1 VCVCVCCARE
11 TFIMAL
17 RIHSFPN
24 ALLDDCFVH
33 PRRRSNWDL
42 ANFGFGTDFHN
53 SLSDSIIPTGGN
65 LKVDVVER
73 EKDFQVH
80 VDLPAVDMK
89 DVDLQV
95 ADGQLHLS
103 AKREQVHEEKNEY
116 SHRIERSFGQMKRSV
131 PLPKSA
137 MIETADA
144 KYENGVLTVQFAKKP
159 ALEAAG
165 PKKLAIRSGST
176 RDETS
181 ISGNSAVAATGE
193 SVNNSEKSSS
203 AQATLSA

>member
-1 VCVCVCCARE
+1 
-11 TFIMAL
+11 MAL
-17 RIHSFPN
+17 SIHSFPN
-24 ALLDDCFVH
+24 LLLDDFFVS
-33 PRRRSNWDL
+33 PKRRRINWDL

-80 VDLPAVDMK
+80 VDLPGVDMK

-95 ADGQLHLS
+95 ANGQLHLS

-176 RDETS
+176 RDE
-181 ISGNSAVAATGE
+181 NLDENLVE
-193 SVNNSEKSSS
+193 NSSS
-203 AQATLSA
+203 NSDGAAPHTSTK